1 MLFRSVTLDRPARHN
16 AFSAQMRDELLA
28 ALDVAKL
35 DPTVVEV
42 VLRGAGPSFCA
53 GGDLAEFGTTPDPAT
68 AHLVRVARSAG
79 LAVNGLVVDRLGAR
93 VRVELHGACIG
104 AGIEIPAF
112 AETVVATPDAWF
124 RLPELSMGLV
134 PGAGGTVSI
143 PRRIGRWR
151 TAWLLLTGRDLA
163 AATALEWG
171 LVDVVG

>member
-1 MLFRSVTLDRPARHN
+1 ACLAEIEATVTRSPLACQTLRTLLGLTDVLSARDGVVAESLAYSTLLAGPEFAAWLAARPSGAVAPDPSPAVRVSRLPGDVLEVTLDRPARHN

-79 LAVNGLVVDRLGAR
+79 LAVNGLVV
-93 VRVELHGACIG
+93 
-104 AGIEIPAF
+104 
-112 AETVVATPDAWF
+112 
-124 RLPELSMGLV
+124 
-134 PGAGGTVSI
+134 
-143 PRRIGRWR
+143 
-151 TAWLLLTGRDLA
+151 
-163 AATALEWG
+163 
-171 LVDVVG
+171 